1 MTFSANPAR
10 TTLGD
15 RLRRLQGPQR
25 ALFALLVTAM
35 LLMLAG
41 AALTFFLV
49 RAVISEQA
57 VQLGNALATESAQR
71 ATEYLVHN
79 DLVSL
84 NVITGSLSHLQGVVG
99 TTIFDRHH
107 QPLAQSGLA
116 QATPNIIVA
125 NANILTEGNEL
136 RGTVEILVDPE
147 SVMPTLARFDY
158 ALGGWVGFAIAL
170 LLFVYRL
177 QRDNIRADGV
187 VMPATSRNGTVAPAS
202 ATPMPT
208 TNNPAAITPDVP
220 AEKVSSERFPDGAI
234 LCIDIVNFSTLEQR
248 LSSRILADLINI
260 YSELLA
266 RACAFYQGQVLR
278 PIGHQGLV
286 VFPSA
291 GASEEDVIFRAI
303 CCAQLFLGVVR
314 EINAARRL
322 QGKLTMQFTT
332 ALHHD
337 PALAAEARA
346 IITWEICVQTGTAGR
361 LTITDI
367 LNDHPVLGER
377 LEVDGSHRQ
386 LLQIELRAATDNGNR
401 LQDVLA
407 LSVLRLAE
415 PYEEL
420 LTRQIRRLCEPVV
433 A

>member
-10 TTLGD
+10 TTLRD

-25 ALFALLVTAM
+25 ALFVVIITATLLIV
-35 LLMLAG
+35 AG

-49 RAVISEQA
+49 RAVVDEQA
-57 VQLGNALATESAQR
+57 AQLGDALATASAQR
-71 ATEYLVHN
+71 AAEYLVHN

-84 NVITGSLSHLQGVVG
+84 NVITGNLAHLQGVVG
-99 TTIFDRHH
+99 VTIFDRHR
-107 QPLAQSGLA
+107 QPLAQSGLV
-116 QATPNIIVA
+116 QATPDIIVA

-136 RGTVEILVDPE
+136 RGTVEILVDPD
-147 SVMPTLARFDY
+147 SVLPTLPRFDY
-158 ALGGWVGFAIAL
+158 ALGGWIGFAIAL

-177 QRDNIRADGV
+177 QRDNIRTDGV
-187 VMPATSRNGTVAPAS
+187 MPTTSRNGDVVPAS
-202 ATPMPT
+202 AASMPT
-208 TNNPAAITPDVP
+208 TNNPAAITPNVP
-220 AEKVSSERFPDGAI
+220 AENASSEKFPDGAI
-234 LCIDIVNFSTLEQR
+234 LCIDIVNFSALEQR
-248 LSSRILADLINI
+248 LSPRILVDLTNT
-260 YSELLA
+260 YSALLA

-278 PIGHQGLV
+278 PVDQQGLV

-291 GASEEDVIFRAI
+291 GASEEDTVFRAI

-314 EINAARRL
+314 ETNAARRL

-337 PALAAEARA
+337 PTLAAEARA
-346 IITWEICVQTGTAGR
+346 IITWEICAQAGTAGR

-377 LEVDGSHRQ
+377 LEIDSSHRQ
-386 LLQIELRAATDNGNR
+386 LLQIELRTATANSNR

-407 LSVLRLAE
+407 LSVLRLTE

-420 LTRQIRRLCEPVV
+420 LARQIKRLIEPVV